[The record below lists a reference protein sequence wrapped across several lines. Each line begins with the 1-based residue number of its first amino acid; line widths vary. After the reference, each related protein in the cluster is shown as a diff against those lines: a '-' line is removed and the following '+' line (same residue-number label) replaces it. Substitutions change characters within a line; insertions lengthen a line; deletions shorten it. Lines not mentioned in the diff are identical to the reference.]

1 MFLRNF
7 VGATSVLDLYLS
19 QLATRH
25 RKKVGA
31 IEKVEEQCLALNQIN
46 STLVLFA
53 LNETL
58 KEQEDIQL
66 GNVLKPK
73 STVTINVTPL
83 PCFLKFIFPRTL

>member
-1 MFLRNF
+1 MRF
-7 VGATSVLDLYLS
+7 VLAISVLDLYLS

-53 LNETL
+53 LNQTL
-58 KEQEDIQL
+58 KEQEDVRL
-66 GNVLKPK
+66 GKLFVITL
-73 STVTINVTPL
+73 I
-83 PCFLKFIFPRTL
+83 FIGGKLFIKNCSL